1 VLKSN
6 KSPVPR
12 VVKEKAYMPR
22 ANWANSERHRMGIY
36 VHRRGYTYIGGLYT
50 YIGGDIR
57 TIHRRVVYVH
67 RRGYTYIGGDI
78 RT

>member
-57 TIHRRVVYVH
+57 T
-67 RRGYTYIGGDI
+67 
-78 RT
+78 